1 MKHYYV
7 HTGTFKIPLRQ
18 YLKQIG
24 KVKHYDSIKK
34 RLYRMGTASDADL
47 VIYSTATILTDIVG
61 KGDNDT
67 IEDIQNNCV
76 EVLADKKHLS

>member
-1 MKHYYV
+1 M
-7 HTGTFKIPLRQ
+7 
-18 YLKQIG
+18 
-24 KVKHYDSIKK
+24 D
-34 RLYRMGTASDADL
+34 TASDADL

-61 KGDNDT
+61 KGDNDN